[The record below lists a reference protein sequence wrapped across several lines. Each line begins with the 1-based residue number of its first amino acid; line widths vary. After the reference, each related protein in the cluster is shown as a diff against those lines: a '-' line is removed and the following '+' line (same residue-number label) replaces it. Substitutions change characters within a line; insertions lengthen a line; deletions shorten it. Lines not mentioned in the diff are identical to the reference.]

1 MTGMRTIKIILVL
14 LTASVPALGQDQL
27 EIRPARG
34 SYQPKSWPAKFDST
48 HQYDVLRYRLA
59 VDLPMTNDSLYGHQD
74 ILAVRKASGD
84 SLTLNCVRLEV
95 DSVKLDGSHTGYSLS
110 ADTLSLT
117 ADFASVGLEQSF
129 NLEIFYRGGNFSK
142 NGTWSNGYYWF
153 KQGVARGTS
162 TDTLHTL
169 GYTMSEPQDARAWM
183 PCFDEPWDK
192 ADSGCSISITLP
204 DSFAAAS
211 NGLLQD
217 TLRSGDRLTWRWR
230 EDSAIATYLMC
241 FTASRY
247 AMWSDTAHTVSGR
260 AIPLNYFIWPGDS
273 AQSRTVFA
281 TVPGMVRLL
290 DSLFT
295 PYPFSKYGMAVV
307 YPAWFGGME
316 HQTMTTIS
324 RSWLL
329 GDVQKGVIHELAH
342 MWYGDLVTCGTW
354 GDIWLNEGFASY
366 LEAVHYEW
374 EKDSLPG
381 NYMNRWFWRALYG
394 TANLYPVYNPPENLW
409 FDYPL
414 VYNKGAWVLQGLR
427 WVMGDTLFFPMLRAY
442 ADSFANGNAI
452 TTDFQRIAEQYYGS
466 SLQWFFDQWVYRA
479 GHPIYT
485 TAIYYKT
492 QGDSNSAWVKL
503 RQTSTTG
510 ELYKMPLALA
520 CSTSAGFDS
529 VTVVRDS
536 LAVQDFLVYD
546 DQPIARIKLD
556 PDSWV
561 LKEAYDSLPVLS
573 YLTTT
578 IKAKYGNSMIL
589 AHWNK
594 FRMDST
600 CAGYNVYRADNS
612 SGPFGRINADIVADT
627 VFADTTT
634 FSGTEYYYAVTSV
647 SSLDT
652 CYETHRSNVMSLV
665 AGGVEGEPGL
675 LITNYEFK
683 LSQNIPNPFKQVTT
697 INYQLTRPGLAT
709 IKVYNVQ
716 GQLVKTLVNG
726 AQPAGRHQ
734 AQWNGRDATGNK
746 VSSGIYFARLEAEG
760 RTITRTLQYV
770 K

>member
-1 MTGMRTIKIILVL
+1 MKTSKIILVL
-14 LTASVPALGQDQL
+14 LTAAIPALAR
-27 EIRPARG
+27 EPMESRPVPGFFKPA
-34 SYQPKSWPAKFDST
+34 PVHAKFDSA

-74 ILAVRKASGD
+74 ILAVRKTTGD
-84 SLTLNCVRLEV
+84 SLILNCVRLEV
-95 DSVKLDGSHTGYSLS
+95 DSVKLNGSHTGFARS

-117 ADFASVGLEQSF
+117 ADFAAVGLEQSF
-129 NLEIFYRGGNFSK
+129 KLEIFYRGGNFSK
-142 NGTWSNGYYWF
+142 NGANKWGYFWYP
-153 KQGVARGTS
+153 QGYDAN
-162 TDTLHTL
+162 TLHTS

-217 TLRSGDRLTWRWR
+217 TLRSGDRLTWRWQ
-230 EDSAIATYLMC
+230 EDSAITTYLMC
-241 FTASRY
+241 FTASRFSL
-247 AMWSDTAHTVSGR
+247 WSDTAHTVSGR
-260 AIPLNYFIWPGDS
+260 AIPLNYFIWPEDS

-295 PYPFSKYGMAVV
+295 PYPFSKYGMAAV

-316 HQTMTTIS
+316 HQTMTTIT

-329 GDVQKGVIHELAH
+329 GNVQKGVIHELAH

-354 GDIWLNEGFASY
+354 PDIWLNEGFASY
-366 LEAVHYEW
+366 LEAIHYES
-374 EKDSLPG
+374 EKDSVPG
-381 NYMNRWFWRALYG
+381 NYLNQYFWRALTG
-394 TANLYPVYNPPENLW
+394 NANLYPVYNPPPSLW
-409 FDYPL
+409 FDYSL
-414 VYNKGAWVLQGLR
+414 VYNKGAWVLHGLR
-427 WVMGDTLFFPMLRAY
+427 WVMGDPAFFPMMRAY
-442 ADSFANGNAI
+442 TDSFANGSAV
-452 TTDFQRIAEQYYGS
+452 TAEFQRIAEQHNGS
-466 SLQWFFDQWVYRA
+466 SLQWFFDQWLCRA
-479 GHPIYT
+479 GHPIYS

-529 VTVVRDS
+529 VTVVWDS
-536 LAVQDFLVYD
+536 LTSQDFLVYD

-556 PDSWV
+556 QNSWV
-561 LKEAYDSLPVLS
+561 LKEWTDFLPELW
-573 YLTTT
+573 YLDTTT
-578 IKAKYGNSMIL
+578 KKYAGSDIRVYW
-589 AHWNK
+589 HDFWI
-594 FRMDST
+594 DTT
-600 CAGYNVYRADNS
+600 CAGYNIYRAENAG
-612 SGPFGRINADIVADT
+612 GPFARINSNIVLDT
-627 VFADTTT
+627 VYTDTTT
-634 FSGTEYYYAVTSV
+634 YAGTEYYYAVTAV
-647 SSLDT
+647 SSTDT
-652 CYETHRSNVMSLV
+652 CYETRQSNVLSIV
-665 AGGVEGEPGL
+665 AGQGGVEGDPGNVE
-675 LITNYEFK
+675 LITATG
-683 LSQNIPNPFKQVTT
+683 LSQNAPNPFKQLTI

-726 AQPAGRHQ
+726 TQPAGRHQ
-734 AQWNGRDATGNK
+734 AQWNGRDETGNRT
-746 VSSGIYFARLEAEG
+746 SSGIYFARLEAEG
-760 RTITRTLQYV
+760 RTITRTLQYI

>member
-1 MTGMRTIKIILVL
+1 MKQMSLIKTILVL
-14 LTASVPALGQDQL
+14 LTAAAPALAQEPLELRAAQDRFKPML
-27 EIRPARG
+27 G
-34 SYQPKSWPAKFDST
+34 TVKLDST
-48 HQYDVLRYRLA
+48 HQYDVLKYRLA

-74 ILAVRKASGD
+74 ILAIRKTTGD

-110 ADTLSLT
+110 ADTLFLT
-117 ADFASVGLEQSF
+117 ADFASVGVGQSF
-129 NLEIFYRGGNFSK
+129 NLEVFYRGGNFSK
-142 NGTWSNGYYWF
+142 NGVWSNGYYWF

-217 TLRSGDRLTWRWR
+217 TLRSGDRLTWRWQ

-247 AMWSDTAHTVSGR
+247 AMWSDTAHLASGR
-260 AIPLNYFIWPGDS
+260 AVPLNYFIWPEDS
-273 AQSRTVFA
+273 ALSRIVFA
-281 TVPGMVRLL
+281 TVPGITSLY
-290 DSLFT
+290 DSLFHD
-295 PYPFSKYGMAVV
+295 YPFCKYGMAVV
-307 YPAWFGGME
+307 YPVYFGGME

-329 GDVQKGVIHELAH
+329 GNVQKGVVHELAH

-354 GDIWLNEGFASY
+354 PDIWLNEGFASY

-374 EKDSLPG
+374 ETDSLPG
-381 NYMNRWFWRALYG
+381 NYMNRWFWRALSG
-394 TANLYPVYNPPENLW
+394 TANLYPIYNPPENLW

-414 VYNKGAWVLQGLR
+414 VYNKGAWVLHGLR
-427 WVMGDTLFFPMLRAY
+427 WVMGDTAFFPMMRAY

-452 TTDFQRIAEQYYGS
+452 TTDFQRIGEQHHSS

-479 GHPIYT
+479 GHPIYS

-529 VTVVRDS
+529 VTVVWDS
-536 LAVQDFLVYD
+536 LTSQDFLVYD
-546 DQPIARIKLD
+546 DQPVAGIKLD

-561 LKEAYDSLPVLS
+561 LKEWNDSLPH
-573 YLTTT
+573 LTGFLVPIKRDKGAIVPCWNRFTADTT
-578 IKAKYGNSMIL
+578 I
-589 AHWNK
+589 
-594 FRMDST
+594 
-600 CAGYNVYRADNS
+600 AGYNLYRSADS
-612 SGPFGRINADIVADT
+612 AGPFTRINAAIITDT
-627 VFADTTT
+627 VYFDGPLNNGDVFFYCIT
-634 FSGTEYYYAVTSV
+634 AVNGV
-647 SSLDT
+647 DT
-652 CYETHRSNVMSLV
+652 CYETHFSNILSGM
-665 AGGVEGEPGL
+665 AEDGVEGTPGEGEPVTGL
-675 LITNYEFK
+675 GLT
-683 LSQNIPNPFKQVTT
+683 QAAPNPFKQSTV
-697 INYQLTRPGLAT
+697 INYQLTRPGLAA

-716 GQLVKTLVNG
+716 GQLVKTLVN
-726 AQPAGRHQ
+726 AVKPAGRHQ
-734 AQWNGRDATGNK
+734 AQWNGRDETGNRT
-746 VSSGIYFARLEAEG
+746 SSGIYFARLEAEG